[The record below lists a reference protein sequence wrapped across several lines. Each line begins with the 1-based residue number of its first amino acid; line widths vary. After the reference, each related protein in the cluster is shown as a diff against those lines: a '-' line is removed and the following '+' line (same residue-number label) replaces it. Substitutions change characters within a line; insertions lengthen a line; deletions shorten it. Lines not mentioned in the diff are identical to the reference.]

1 MHNEKYCSI
10 RISEEPHNDLSNVPL
25 NPFESGYIRVK
36 NSELQLNSLFYVSRF
51 SRYNKKMPTRTLL
64 NHDDATLVLYDSI
77 ITSSENPTALDASD
91 MDRIASILLAPTR
104 DIERLVFSG
113 GGAKGTAYTGAYD
126 ALLETGILQNVKEVS
141 GSSAGSIAAA
151 LLSVGIT
158 PAKLDSI
165 LDTNF
170 ETLMG
175 KRVGRLYGNP
185 AGVMFNTKSGNELLD
200 VIRQGIVET
209 VQLFMSNF
217 RRDDVLADLLP
228 IYDKCQ
234 KTQSSVIGLPLE
246 VTFNDLALL
255 NQHYP
260 GQFKKLTI
268 TGVKLAEDGKALLQI
283 FNAKSTPDVE
293 IALACQA
300 SCAIP
305 VFLAPVLMKIGSRW
319 ERLVDGGV
327 YDNIPTEYFD
337 DVNEQGEFI
346 PNQKKAKTLIF
357 AFANP
362 ALHRSQHGDPAKEPC
377 DPSWRL
383 RLKYNIGLNH
393 VSNIKTEWDP
403 IDRKQEAYRRLQKDY
418 SLRIVPLRVAPIKTK
433 SFSLATTMS
442 RVMHSLGYLDTQT
455 SLTNLGLQDRN
466 LFSPDFFYTKIVGNF
481 VQIYSAVLIGSG
493 KNPQHD
499 VLLKQINTPGV
510 GLLARYHLIRDSLV
524 APKVGS
530 DKAFYASK
538 PYSSKA
544 FALSRAVEFYKKELS
559 AEDLF
564 KETYQESF
572 KRSGFFSVS
581 KIAGEC
587 IFKSSTLNRAL
598 EKKKMFGLFDKR
610 SGQPLTQTRAGLVFE
625 SLTKIDEFSH
635 DNEIL
640 HTP

>member
-10 RISEEPHNDLSNVPL
+10 RMSEEPLNDLSNVLL
-25 NPFESGYIRVK
+25 NRFKSGYIRVK
-36 NSELQLNSLFYVSRF
+36 NSERQLNSLFYVSRF
-51 SRYNKKMPTRTLL
+51 SHENIKMPTRTLL
-64 NHDDATLVLYDSI
+64 SDDDATLVLYDSI
-77 ITSSENPTALDASD
+77 IASSENPSALDAND
-91 MDRIASILLAPTR
+91 MNRIASILLAPTH

-175 KRVGRLYGNP
+175 KRVGRIYGNP
-185 AGVMFNTKSGNELLD
+185 AGVMFNTKSGDELLD

-217 RRDDVLADLLP
+217 RRDDVLPDLLP
-228 IYDKCQ
+228 IFDKCQ
-234 KTQSSVIGLPLE
+234 KTQSSVIGLPPQ

-293 IALACQA
+293 IARACQA

-305 VFLAPVLMKIGSRW
+305 VFLAPVSMMIGSRC

-337 DVNEQGEFI
+337 GVNEQGEFI

-377 DPSWRL
+377 DPSWRI
-383 RLKYNIGLNH
+383 RLKYHIGLKH
-393 VSNIKTEWDP
+393 VSNIKTKWDP
-403 IDRKQEAYRRLQKDY
+403 IDRKKEAYRRLQKDY
-418 SLRIVPLRVAPIKTK
+418 SLRIVPLRVGPIKTK

-442 RVMHSLGYLDTQT
+442 RLMHSLGYLDTVT
-455 SLTNLGLQDRN
+455 SVTNLGLQDCAF
-466 LFSPDFFYTKIVGNF
+466 LSPDLFYRTIVKNF
-481 VQIYSAVLIGSG
+481 AQIYSAVLIGAG
-493 KNPQHD
+493 KNPQYD
-499 VLLKQINTPGV
+499 VLLKQINAPGV
-510 GLLARYHLIRDSLV
+510 SLLARYHLIRDSLV
-524 APKVGS
+524 APKGGA
-530 DKAFYASK
+530 DKAFYASNR
-538 PYSSKA
+538 YSSKA
-544 FALSRAVEFYKKELS
+544 FALSRAVEFYKNELS

-587 IFKSSTLNRAL
+587 IFKSSTLNRVL
-598 EKKKMFGLFDKR
+598 EKQTMFGLFDKR
-610 SGQPLTQTRAGLVFE
+610 AGKPLTQTRAGLVLE
-625 SLTKIDEFSH
+625 SLTKIDKFSRE
-635 DNEIL
+635 NERL
-640 HTP
+640 HNP